1 MGAIRIILLIF
12 SVRFQTKDMSH
23 RKLYTVYRAGTKIRP
38 SFDVTHETS
47 EGK

>member
-1 MGAIRIILLIF
+1 MVAKRIILLIF

-23 RKLYTVYRAGTKIRP
+23 RKSYTVYRAGTRKGP
-38 SFDVTHETS
+38 SFEVTHKPS